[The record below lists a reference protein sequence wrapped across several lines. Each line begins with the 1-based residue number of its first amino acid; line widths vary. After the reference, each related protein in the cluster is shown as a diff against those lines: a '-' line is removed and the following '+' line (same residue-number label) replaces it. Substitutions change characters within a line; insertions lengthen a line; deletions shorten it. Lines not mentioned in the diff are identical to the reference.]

1 MNSEQQAEL
10 RARFGTLVKFEVPLA
25 SLSTY
30 RIGGPAAALV
40 EPQSD
45 THVSE
50 ALRAAATMGLPW
62 MALGLGSNLIGHDE
76 GFDGIVIRLGR
87 GMARVTRAETDHEIW
102 TVGAGLPTPLLARR
116 TAEAGLGGV
125 QRLIGV
131 PGTVGGG
138 AFMNAGAHGQVFED
152 VVNWVDV
159 VAGDGSTYR
168 IERDKI
174 PWRYRSSGLDSIVV
188 RVQMSLTP
196 RDPGELKRDIARYL
210 RWRRVGTPFDKACC
224 GSVFR
229 NPTAAQLR
237 DTAEEAPIGHT
248 AGSLIDAAG
257 LKGFS
262 VGGAEVSHMHAN
274 YIVNTGAATAA
285 DVLGVIAGVRER
297 VFERWGIELQLEV
310 KVLEPR

>member
-1 MNSEQQAEL
+1 M
-10 RARFGTLVKFEVPLA
+10 KFEVPLA

-30 RIGGPAAALV
+30 RIGGPAAALL
-40 EPQSD
+40 EPQCN

-62 MALGLGSNLIGHDE
+62 MALGLGSNIIGPDE

-87 GMARVTRAETDHEIW
+87 GMARVSKAEADHGIW

-116 TAEAGLGGV
+116 AAAAGLGGV

-138 AFMNAGAHGQVFED
+138 VFMNAGAHGQAFGD

-159 VAGDGSTYR
+159 VAGDGSAHR
-168 IERDKI
+168 VERNKI

-188 RVQMSLTP
+188 TAQLSLTP
-196 RDPGELKRDIARYL
+196 QDPGELKRDIAKYL
-210 RWRRVGTPFDKACC
+210 TWRRAGTPFDQPCC

-229 NPTAAQLR
+229 NPNAAQLT
-237 DTAEEAPIGHT
+237 DTAEEAPTRHT
-248 AGSLIDAAG
+248 AGGLIDAAG

-262 VGGAEVSHMHAN
+262 IGGAEVSHMHAN
-274 YIVNTGAATAA
+274 YIVNAGSATAA